1 MFIVVSSASKY
12 AEYLGGTATFAGLV
26 IGIPVVFA
34 GIALLPLMAIDR
46 GAFHCTDCQDTLVFR
61 PCLGAYTIPI
71 YFACAMAIIG
81 HILYGLA
88 YRANFLYLV
97 LIGRCIIGFG
107 FTNFM
112 YSKRFCS
119 DARIVGIRRRTTLA
133 GWLVVGQGIG
143 FSVGPFVGGLL
154 YRVGFE
160 NAIFNGYSSP
170 GWVMAA
176 AWALFWFLCVQFF
189 EDVPREPPRPENT
202 IQHSPVSS
210 PHTIPLSVVESAH
223 DIASQRSISPS
234 STLTPASHNPNRR
247 QYGVIVTMCWF
258 AMTCFFILGGWE
270 SNLPIFTAQVFGY
283 SPFAAGNFIALGGI
297 CTFPLLFVNLYL
309 ARRIQDRYILLF
321 GVLSGLLGLLITVA
335 ILKADVVTFGSLFVC
350 WFLVAL
356 GFNIASTVTMS
367 LLSKQCP
374 PEWNGRLSLAI
385 QYSNFA
391 GRVSGAVWGGA
402 GIKVGMLNYV
412 GLEIALVGIGGVL
425 FLTLW
430 RELKA
435 KTG

>member
-1 MFIVVSSASKY
+1 
-12 AEYLGGTATFAGLV
+12 
-26 IGIPVVFA
+26 
-34 GIALLPLMAIDR
+34 
-46 GAFHCTDCQDTLVFR
+46 
-61 PCLGAYTIPI
+61 
-71 YFACAMAIIG
+71 
-81 HILYGLA
+81 
-88 YRANFLYLV
+88 
-97 LIGRCIIGFG
+97 
-107 FTNFM
+107 
-112 YSKRFCS
+112 
-119 DARIVGIRRRTTLA
+119 
-133 GWLVVGQGIG
+133 
-143 FSVGPFVGGLL
+143 
-154 YRVGFE
+154 
-160 NAIFNGYSSP
+160 
-170 GWVMAA
+170 
-176 AWALFWFLCVQFF
+176 
-189 EDVPREPPRPENT
+189 
-202 IQHSPVSS
+202 
-210 PHTIPLSVVESAH
+210 
-223 DIASQRSISPS
+223 
-234 STLTPASHNPNRR
+234 
-247 QYGVIVTMCWF
+247 MCWF